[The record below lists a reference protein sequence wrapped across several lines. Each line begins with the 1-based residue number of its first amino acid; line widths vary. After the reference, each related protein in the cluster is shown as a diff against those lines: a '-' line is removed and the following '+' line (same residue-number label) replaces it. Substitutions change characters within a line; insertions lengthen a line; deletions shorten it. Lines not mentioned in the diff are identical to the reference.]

1 MMDEIPGAPATRKWN
16 ARIWIGFLVSM
27 VAFASYMLIFARFP
41 ITRDVPWVNWLLF
54 ALAGWLLWSGIG
66 RAWRSP
72 QQYRG
77 KIAGP
82 FVGVLSLALAGL
94 FGYGTLVA
102 TRGLP
107 ASTGAPRVG
116 AKAPEFILKDAN
128 GKSISLSALL
138 SEPRPG
144 QVPGSQ
150 PRGVVLIFYR
160 GYW

>member
-1 MMDEIPGAPATRKWN
+1 MDEIPAVEAKREVN
-16 ARIWIGFLVSM
+16 MRIWIGFVVAI

-54 ALAGWLLWSGIG
+54 VLAGWLLWSGISK
-66 RAWRSP
+66 AWRFP
-72 QQYRG
+72 QRCRG

-82 FVGVLSLALAGL
+82 IVGVFSLAVAGL
-94 FGYGTLVA
+94 FGYGTLIA

-116 AKAPEFILKDAN
+116 AKAPEFVLKDTN
-128 GKSISLSALL
+128 GKSIALSALL
-138 SEPRPG
+138 SDSQPG
-144 QVPGSQ
+144 QAPGRQ

>member
-1 MMDEIPGAPATRKWN
+1 MAETAVAARRSWN
-16 ARIWIGFLVSM
+16 VQIWIGFVVAM
-27 VAFASYMLIFARFP
+27 VAFASYMVIFFRFP

-54 ALAGWLLWSGIG
+54 ALAGWLLWGGISK
-66 RAWRSP
+66 AWRSP

-82 FVGVLSLALAGL
+82 IVGVLSLATAGL

-102 TRGLP
+102 TRRLP
-107 ASTGAPRVG
+107 PSAGAPRVG
-116 AKAPEFILKDAN
+116 AKAPEFTLKDAS
-128 GKSISLSALL
+128 GKSVALSALL
-138 SEPRPG
+138 SEPMPG
-144 QVPGSQ
+144 QIPRKQ